1 MLTLE
6 SLNLDKSLSVFLAT
20 GFAEKALA
28 IWEREYPEDMKPRR
42 AIEAAKEWLKNPSA
56 TAARDAADTANA
68 AATAA
73 RDTADTANAAA
84 TAARDTA
91 DTANA
96 AAARAAA
103 RATAYAAA
111 ATAYAAAANAA
122 YAAANAA
129 TALEADKKSLI
140 HKVILENLD
149 FILQYRIENGQ
160 SFDKPELIFDYLTEE
175 QKQRFLFNLDAV
187 A

>member
-1 MLTLE
+1 
-6 SLNLDKSLSVFLAT
+6 
-20 GFAEKALA
+20 
-28 IWEREYPEDMKPRR
+28 MKPRR

-73 RDTADTANAAA
+73 RDTANAANAAA
-84 TAARDTA
+84 RT
-91 DTANA
+91 
-96 AAARAAA
+96 
-103 RATAYAAA
+103 
-111 ATAYAAAANAA
+111 AA

-129 TALEADKKSLI
+129 TALGADKKSLI

-160 SFDKPELIFDYLTEE
+160 SFAQPELIFDYLTEE